1 MVAETM
7 TPEGQYALFKHEF
20 DRGRAPELYWL
31 GKYKNDDEETQSPD
45 LRVDTG
51 CISYHHWPMMY
62 LLFMHH
68 RILIDYQ

>member
-62 LLFMHH
+62 LLSDAYVY
-68 RILIDYQ
+68 IIDYQ